1 MSQFKA
7 FKSSVE
13 TVCSRICS
21 VCGETAD
28 APWRKYMEPR
38 CLEHDHKQDPT
49 SSGVDMTINQKVINM
64 DLRFVASEI
73 LSDPA
78 HGIQLETD
86 GPPLKVTKV
95 AEDRLEIRSDDVVIH
110 MTRDQ
115 AMQAFD
121 LVHPRESYIG
131 ALRALRVACHRINDM
146 LMGDDGQAWKEA
158 EKALPKLLAAIPQP
172 DAYLIRWNH
181 RQVDLRGEKMN
192 VPILD
197 QDKRWELINKTQG
210 QQLSAQKLL
219 RFRHTDNHP
228 YATVDIAP
236 LHLA

>member
-1 MSQFKA
+1 
-7 FKSSVE
+7 
-13 TVCSRICS
+13 
-21 VCGETAD
+21 
-28 APWRKYMEPR
+28 
-38 CLEHDHKQDPT
+38 
-49 SSGVDMTINQKVINM
+49 MTINQKVINM
-64 DLRFVASEI
+64 DLRFVASEN
-73 LSDPA
+73 LNSTA

-95 AEDRLEIRSDDVVIH
+95 AEDRLEIRSDDAVIH

-121 LVHPRESYIG
+121 LVHPRESHIG

-158 EKALPKLLAAIPQP
+158 RKTLPKLLVAIPQP
-172 DAYLIRWNH
+172 DAYMIRWNH

-219 RFRHTDNHP
+219 RFRHDDNHP

-236 LHLA
+236 LYLA

>member
-1 MSQFKA
+1 M
-7 FKSSVE
+7 
-13 TVCSRICS
+13 
-21 VCGETAD
+21 
-28 APWRKYMEPR
+28 
-38 CLEHDHKQDPT
+38 
-49 SSGVDMTINQKVINM
+49 
-64 DLRFVASEI
+64 
-73 LSDPA
+73 
-78 HGIQLETD
+78 
-86 GPPLKVTKV
+86 
-95 AEDRLEIRSDDVVIH
+95 
-110 MTRDQ
+110 
-115 AMQAFD
+115 
-121 LVHPRESYIG
+121 HPRESYIG

-219 RFRHTDNHP
+219 RFRHDDNHP

-236 LHLA
+236 LYLA